1 MRHSTGIRR
10 FSQTLASHTLYSI
23 LVPVPDSHRHS
34 AGRCAATISSKV
46 RLMSLLHS
54 DDEIDY
60 VARRFIDRSLPHSDW
75 THSAHFAVALW
86 LLKRRGADAM
96 REMPLLIRAYNEAT
110 GLANT
115 VTSGYHETITI
126 ASLRATHSWLRDRPG
141 VAEYLILNEMLATP
155 VGRSDWLFKYWSKA
169 VLFSPTARS
178 GWVEPDLEPL
188 PYCAI

>member
-1 MRHSTGIRR
+1 
-10 FSQTLASHTLYSI
+10 
-23 LVPVPDSHRHS
+23 
-34 AGRCAATISSKV
+34 
-46 RLMSLLHS
+46 
-54 DDEIDY
+54 
-60 VARRFIDRSLPHSDW
+60 
-75 THSAHFAVALW
+75 
-86 LLKRRGADAM
+86 M
-96 REMPLLIRAYNEAT
+96 REMPPLIRAYNVAT

>member
-1 MRHSTGIRR
+1 MR
-10 FSQTLASHTLYSI
+10 FSQTLKSHTLCSI
-23 LVPVPDSHRHS
+23 VVPAPDSHQPR
-34 AGRCAATISSKV
+34 AGGCAAIISSKV
-46 RLMSLLHS
+46 RFMSLLHS

-60 VARRFIDRSLPHSDW
+60 VARRFIDRSLPRSDW
-75 THSAHFAVALW
+75 THAAHFAVALW
-86 LLKRRGADAM
+86 LLRRRGVDAM
-96 REMPLLIRAYNEAT
+96 REMSLLIRAYNEAT

-126 ASLRATHSWLRDRPG
+126 ASLRATHSWLHDRPG
-141 VAEYLILNEMLATP
+141 VAEYLILNEMLGTP

-178 GWVEPDLEPL
+178 RWVEPDLKPL